1 MLWSSRDYKKDT
13 PAYEGGYKTLS
24 DVQATVDGQTRGA
37 TLPMNFTGLSGRT
50 EVTLSAVVTVSE
62 GDCVYLKSVYAPLK
76 VYANGNL
83 IYQCGQE
90 GSYPEYMQD
99 PPTTTVI
106 VPFTGL
112 SGQVELRLEYLSPM
126 SRDTLSVQPPLIGQ
140 EAALTRTLL
149 QSMGFSLAFS
159 IIQIVCGILLILAS
173 IVILFFERKGI
184 SFLWLGLFS
193 LFTGLW
199 AFGECNFSGFLVA
212 DSTALY
218 LLDFAGLFL
227 LPVPLF
233 LFGLS
238 IIDFHD
244 RRLPCVLTGVNLAA
258 VCAAFILQFSGRV
271 QLSTSMYAFHLLL
284 PLLLFCYAACVMYEE
299 IHYKSRAARRIFFPM
314 AILAVFALLEVLNYR
329 VRVTNVLTLPFQIG
343 VVVFILLLGVTGGL
357 YVRDAIT
364 MRSEKQRLEFEVK
377 LMEHSINGQK
387 QHQQLLL
394 DNAAAIREQRH
405 DLRHQL
411 AVIRTFNKN
420 GESEQLADYLD
431 ELIAQIPNEP
441 EGNYCENIAVN
452 AVVSY
457 YAVRAEKSG
466 IDLSVHLTIPAELE
480 QITDSS
486 LCVIFGNLLE
496 NGVEAC
502 ERMTDGHK
510 FIRLRSRLQYET
522 LTVSMD
528 NSFDGIVK
536 RENGALRS
544 SKRPESGIGTAS
556 VTAMAE
562 QHGGS
567 ARFEAN
573 GGVFQSSVYVRV

>member
-1 MLWSSRDYKKDT
+1 MNKKLWRTICYILAGICLILFCAMLWSSRDYKKDT

-199 AFGECNFSGFLVA
+199 AFGSAIF
-212 DSTALY
+212 
-218 LLDFAGLFL
+218 
-227 LPVPLF
+227 PVF
-233 LFGLS
+233 W
-238 IIDFHD
+238 
-244 RRLPCVLTGVNLAA
+244 
-258 VCAAFILQFSGRV
+258 
-271 QLSTSMYAFHLLL
+271 
-284 PLLLFCYAACVMYEE
+284 
-299 IHYKSRAARRIFFPM
+299 
-314 AILAVFALLEVLNYR
+314 
-329 VRVTNVLTLPFQIG
+329 
-343 VVVFILLLGVTGGL
+343 
-357 YVRDAIT
+357 
-364 MRSEKQRLEFEVK
+364 
-377 LMEHSINGQK
+377 
-387 QHQQLLL
+387 
-394 DNAAAIREQRH
+394 
-405 DLRHQL
+405 
-411 AVIRTFNKN
+411 
-420 GESEQLADYLD
+420 
-431 ELIAQIPNEP
+431 
-441 EGNYCENIAVN
+441 
-452 AVVSY
+452 
-457 YAVRAEKSG
+457 
-466 IDLSVHLTIPAELE
+466 
-480 QITDSS
+480 
-486 LCVIFGNLLE
+486 
-496 NGVEAC
+496 
-502 ERMTDGHK
+502 
-510 FIRLRSRLQYET
+510 
-522 LTVSMD
+522 
-528 NSFDGIVK
+528 
-536 RENGALRS
+536 
-544 SKRPESGIGTAS
+544 
-556 VTAMAE
+556 
-562 QHGGS
+562 
-567 ARFEAN
+567 
-573 GGVFQSSVYVRV
+573 